1 MCASITTN
9 SATKVSRRL
18 TVVLVCLIALG
29 ALIGTAF
36 CLATNSTS
44 YPTRPSFARLA
55 GGAHFAIADFDG
67 DWKPDLAEVETS
79 DFRRFGSNYSVR
91 LHFSANADVSFLV
104 NAPSGGIRLAARDVN
119 GDNLPDLVVSSILDQ
134 HVVAVLLNQG
144 HGQFSRAEPAFF
156 LTLVADPDVFLR
168 SSNASICDNL
178 ILASARYSFEGECAD
193 GSAIPAVSGAD
204 PVIRRNELMP
214 QVAAIRGTR
223 GRSPPVLSS
232 NSFIQL

>member
-1 MCASITTN
+1 MT
-9 SATKVSRRL
+9 
-18 TVVLVCLIALG
+18 LVCLIALG
-29 ALIGTAF
+29 ALIGITVG
-36 CLATNSTS
+36 LTNSPTS
-44 YPTRPSFARLA
+44 ATSQAGFARLA

-79 DFRRFGSNYSVR
+79 DLRRFGSGYSVR
-91 LHFSANADVSFLV
+91 LHFSASADVSFLV
-104 NAPSGGIRLAARDVN
+104 TAPTGGIRLAARDVN

-204 PVIRRNELMP
+204 PVVRGNESMP

-223 GRSPPVLSS
+223 GRSPPVLSP